1 MSSKNYP
8 VMAVIFMLIASVCYA
23 ETPAAGTNLKP
34 AGPYQAVVIGKG
46 VDVMAKPKANAYSC
60 GKVSAP
66 DQVTVVS
73 TQDNWAKIIP
83 PKGSFSWISKDYV
96 KVERSGMKIGL
107 VTGNSV
113 RVYAGSES
121 LSPLHS
127 PEKQTLLNE
136 GEHVALLGTEK
147 DGYYKILPPVGA
159 YLWINLSNIK
169 YSSAIKQRPI
179 KFSDFAPIPLP
190 TPTPSPTPSP
200 TPLPKPTPGVIKTV
214 GPDTVDV
221 PRFQPVG
228 PGPVAPPKP
237 KPAPATNEEVRLE
250 ECYALRD
257 RIEAERQKDIEMQ
270 DYSSIVKDIEAIIA
284 DKNAGKAKR
293 YAEYEM
299 GMVERFMLAGE
310 ADKMLKQ
317 QDKDLAKTFKE
328 IEEKYLKK
336 TSMIPV
342 TAKFTVS
349 GVLKKSHVY
358 TARHS
363 QQRFLVIDKGGKIIC
378 YALPVNS
385 AAKNKALGLLG
396 KKVGINGDIGKDP
409 NNSVTV
415 VSFNEVVDIT
425 DK

>member
-1 MSSKNYP
+1 
-8 VMAVIFMLIASVCYA
+8 MAVIFLLIASVCYA
-23 ETPAAGTNLKP
+23 ESPAPGTDLKP

-46 VDVMAKPKANAYSC
+46 VDVLAKPKANAYSC

-66 DQVTVVS
+66 EQVTVVS

-96 KVERSGMKIGL
+96 KVDPSGIKIGL

-113 RVYAGSES
+113 RVYAGAEG

-127 PEKQTLLNE
+127 PKQQTSLNE

-147 DGYYKILPPVGA
+147 KGYYKIVPPVGA

-169 YSSAIKQRPI
+169 YFGAIKQRPI
-179 KFSDFAPIPLP
+179 KPSDFAPMPLPQP
-190 TPTPSPTPSP
+190 TPTPGPGPTH
-200 TPLPKPTPGVIKTV
+200 GVTKTV
-214 GPDTVDV
+214 GPDKVDV

-228 PGPVAPPKP
+228 PGPVTPPKP
-237 KPAPATNEEVRLE
+237 KPAPGTNEEARLE
-250 ECYALRD
+250 ECYAIKD

-270 DYSSIVKDIEAIIA
+270 DYSSIVKDVKAIIA

-299 GMVERFMLAGE
+299 GMVTRFMLAVE
-310 ADKMLKQ
+310 AGRILKQ
-317 QDKDLAKTFKE
+317 QDKDLAKTLKE
-328 IEEKYLKK
+328 IEEKYLDK
-336 TSMIPV
+336 TSKIPV

-378 YALPVNS
+378 YALPTNS
-385 AAKNKALGLLG
+385 SVKNKAMSLLD
-396 KKVGINGDIGKDP
+396 KKVGINGAIGKDP